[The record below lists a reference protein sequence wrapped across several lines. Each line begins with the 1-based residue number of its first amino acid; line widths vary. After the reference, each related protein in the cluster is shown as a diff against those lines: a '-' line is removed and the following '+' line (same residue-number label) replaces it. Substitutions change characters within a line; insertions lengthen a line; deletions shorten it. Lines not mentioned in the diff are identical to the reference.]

1 MCECFIQGHEM
12 TDNLDAMQRRIAEL
26 EALNI
31 QHSHELER
39 LKHTLRALP
48 VFVYLVDTQGN
59 IIYANYP
66 LPDDSPDVGVLSL
79 VVPEQQEE
87 MRRVFRHVIKSGK
100 QATAKIKQAQSHNW
114 YSVRISPPTADG
126 LLLIVGENIHEQRM
140 YEQALAKSEQRYR
153 MITAL
158 SSDYAF
164 SVIRNPDGTD
174 QVTWITNTVTDM
186 LDAPQAVRANDYD
199 ISELVI
205 HDDDNERVFADVER
219 TLNGESTETEYRAVT
234 KTGDIR
240 LLRVARMPMW
250 DEEKQRIIGYYAAA
264 NDITAERRAAEVRI
278 EKEKLETALT
288 KERELADLKSR
299 YMSMLVH
306 EFRTPLTIVMS
317 NTSLIH
323 TYWEKLSPEKR
334 SRSYQ
339 SVVKSINYL
348 SEMLQDLSLFIRSER
363 GYIEYQPESVDLVAM
378 CSSII
383 EDIRQTDGRQHFI
396 TFNFD
401 PATGVHKVDPA
412 LLKYVLVNLL
422 SNAIKYSPVG
432 SEITFDLNR
441 RSDQLVFEICDQGI
455 GIPEADLQRIFE
467 PFHRGENVD
476 EIPGT
481 GIGLAIVHEAVEAH
495 HGSIKVDSEPGKGTQ
510 VTFTIPVRS

>member
-1 MCECFIQGHEM
+1 M
-12 TDNLDAMQRRIAEL
+12 TDDLDAMQRRIAEL
-26 EALNI
+26 EALTKK
-31 QHSHELER
+31 QSQELQR

-66 LPDDSPDVGVLSL
+66 LPDTSPDVGVLSL
-79 VVPEQQEE
+79 VIPEQHEE
-87 MRRVFRHVIKSGK
+87 MRDFFRQVIKSGK
-100 QATAKIKQAQSHNW
+100 QATAKIKQAQSLEW
-114 YSVRISPPTADG
+114 YSVRISPPNADG
-126 LLLIVGENIHEQRM
+126 LVLIVGENIHEQRM
-140 YEQALAKSEQRYR
+140 YEQALARSEQRYR

-164 SVIRNPDGTD
+164 SVIRKPDGTD
-174 QVTWITNTVTDM
+174 QVTWITNTVSDT
-186 LDAPQAVRANDYD
+186 LNAPQAIRANSYD

-205 HDDDNERVFADVER
+205 HKDDNERVFADVER
-219 TLNGESTETEYRAVT
+219 TLNGKSTETEYRAVT
-234 KTGDIR
+234 KTGEIR
-240 LLRVARMPMW
+240 RLRVARMPMW
-250 DEEKQRIIGYYAAA
+250 DEEKQKIIGYYAAA
-264 NDITAERRAAEVRI
+264 NDITEETRAAEVRI

-288 KERELADLKSR
+288 KERELADLKSH

-317 NTSLIH
+317 NSSLIY

-334 SRSYQ
+334 SKSYQ
-339 SVVKSINYL
+339 SIVKSINYL

-363 GYIEYQPESVDLVAM
+363 GYIEYQPESIDLVAL

-383 EDIRQTDGRQHFI
+383 DDIRQTDGREHLI

-401 PATGVHKVDPA
+401 PATGVRKVDPA
-412 LLKYVLVNLL
+412 LLKHILVNLL
-422 SNAIKYSPVG
+422 SNAIKYSPAG
-432 SEITFDLNR
+432 SEITFGLSQRDG
-441 RSDQLVFEICDQGI
+441 QLVFDICDQGI

-476 EIPGT
+476 EVPGT

-495 HGSIKVDSEPGKGTQ
+495 HGSIEIDSEPGKGTQ
-510 VTFTIPVRS
+510 VTFTIPVKD